1 MLSIKYNFGAKL
13 ATSEDENLL
22 RQLDDAYTDTA
33 LVVNTKVSKIVANT
47 DPSADNSVNKN
58 FEIGDIWV
66 NQTGQKV
73 YMMTD
78 RTTAS
83 AVTWTKFIG

>member
-1 MLSIKYNFGAKL
+1 MLAIKYNFGDKL
-13 ATSEDENLL
+13 RATEDERLL

-47 DPSADNSVNKN
+47 DPLSNNSVNKN

-66 NQTGQKV
+66 NQTGQRV

-78 RTTAS
+78 RATAS
-83 AVTWTKFIG
+83 NVTWTKFIG